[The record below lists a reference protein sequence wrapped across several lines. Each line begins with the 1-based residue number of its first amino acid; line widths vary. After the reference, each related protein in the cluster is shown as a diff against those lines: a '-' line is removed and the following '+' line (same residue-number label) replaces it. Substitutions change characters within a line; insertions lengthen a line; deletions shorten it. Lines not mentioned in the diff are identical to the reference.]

1 MYVPTCRA
9 SCNKFTNI
17 MAHLSH
23 NRSHANIDCFVLALA
38 QIRLQIITVRIII
51 HIFPSYMVCNIAYH
65 VARENAEEYYMCGAE
80 FERFQVN
87 PKIFN

>member
-1 MYVPTCRA
+1 
-9 SCNKFTNI
+9 

-23 NRSHANIDCFVLALA
+23 DRSHANIDCFVLALA
-38 QIRLQIITVRIII
+38 QIRLQIVTVRIII
-51 HIFPSYMVCNIAYH
+51 HIYMVCNIAYH

-87 PKIFN
+87 PEIFG